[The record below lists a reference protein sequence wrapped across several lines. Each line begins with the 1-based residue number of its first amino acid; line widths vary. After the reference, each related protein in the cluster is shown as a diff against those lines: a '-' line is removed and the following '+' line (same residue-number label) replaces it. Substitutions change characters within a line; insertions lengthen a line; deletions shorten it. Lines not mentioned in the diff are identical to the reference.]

1 MTKELEKQLEK
12 REEEVSRFWGLQF
25 DRHGSWSEP
34 TKEVSW
40 DLISEPI
47 SALQYD
53 IANGELTSSSLPD
66 TIFGKRWV
74 GQSGSATNPAFT
86 FEYGNKTGLFL
97 TGSSLGISISGT
109 EQAVFGTDLILTN
122 RLAWKDGTSYKGE
135 FIHANSADRTYTF
148 QDLTGTIYQTSGTD
162 VAIADG
168 GTGQS
173 TQTAAFDALAPATT
187 KGDVIVYN
195 GSDNIRVAV
204 GSNDQSL
211 VADSS
216 EASGVKWAGPLTKTV
231 YKAAD
236 EDVDNG
242 SGTGTTLQN
251 DNHLLFAIAA
261 NDTWTGTFVLFVAD
275 LNSGGSADFK
285 IKITIPAGA
294 TIRYGSSGGE
304 GVGTLGED
312 SQDYVDNTSDTIVF
326 SHSTTDEY
334 VHEIRFSVK
343 NSTNAGNVQ
352 LQWAQNA
359 AQSSAVRVVQ
369 GSFLQATKVI

>member
-1 MTKELEKQLEK
+1 MTKEREKYLEK
-12 REEEVSRFWGLQF
+12 REDEVSRFWGLQY
-25 DRHGSWSEP
+25 DRHGVFSEP
-34 TKEVSW
+34 VKEVSW
-40 DLISEPI
+40 DLISKPMSSLEYDLANGAITSTSLPGKLIGKTWLGAAGNAIDPSI
-47 SALQYD
+47 SFD
-53 IANGELTSSSLPD
+53 IARHSGMYL
-66 TIFGKRWV
+66 
-74 GQSGSATNPAFT
+74 SGSENIGFSVD
-86 FEYGNKTGLFL
+86 E
-97 TGSSLGISISGT
+97 T
-109 EQAVFGTDLILTN
+109 EQAVLNDDLTLTN
-122 RLAWKDGTSYKGE
+122 RLIWKDGTAYKGE
-135 FIHANSADRTYTF
+135 FIHANSAHRTYTF
-148 QDLTGTIYQTSGTD
+148 QDVTGTVYQTGGTD

-173 TQTAAFDALAPATT
+173 TRTFA
-187 KGDVIVYN
+187 
-195 GSDNIRVAV
+195 
-204 GSNDQSL
+204 
-211 VADSS
+211 
-216 EASGVKWAGPLTKTV
+216 TV

-236 EDVDNG
+236 QDHDDD
-242 SGTGTTLQN
+242 TLQN
-251 DNHLLFAIAA
+251 DDHLAFAINASE
-261 NDTWTGTFVLFVAD
+261 TWAGTMVLFVAD

-285 IKITIPAGA
+285 IKITVPAGA